1 MKSFRFFFALI
12 SAAGLA
18 AMAVPGAWGQKA
30 AYPAAAPMAAAYQP
44 TEQAATVQDALNQ
57 FDVAVA
63 SHDVGLLQAAGIQPG
78 RARGWQKFF
87 KSNPEATVTDDCPA
101 SGLMM
106 FNDSAVWTCTE
117 TVTVV
122 SEGKLVPFALGI
134 RFTFARRNGAW
145 VVADRR

>member
-1 MKSFRFFFALI
+1 MKSLRILLALVTT
-12 SAAGLA
+12 ACLT
-18 AMAVPGAWGQKA
+18 AVAPSTPAQKA
-30 AYPAAAPMAAAYQP
+30 AYPAAPVSAAYQP

-63 SHDVGLLQAAGIQPG
+63 SHDVALLQAAGIKPG

-87 KSNPEATVTDDCPA
+87 KNNPEATVTDDCPA

-106 FNDSAVWTCTE
+106 FDDTAVWTCTE
-117 TVTVV
+117 TVTLV
-122 SEGKLVPFALGI
+122 SEGKPVPFNLGI

-145 VVADRR
+145 TIADRR

>member
-1 MKSFRFFFALI
+1 MKSFGFLSAVIATAVLAA
-12 SAAGLA
+12 SAAGA
-18 AMAVPGAWGQKA
+18 SGQKA
-30 AYPAAAPMAAAYQP
+30 AYPAAAPMAVAYQP

-63 SHDVGLLQAAGIQPG
+63 SHDVGLLRAAGIQPG

-106 FNDSAVWTCTE
+106 FNDSAIWNCTE

-145 VVADRR
+145 IVADRR